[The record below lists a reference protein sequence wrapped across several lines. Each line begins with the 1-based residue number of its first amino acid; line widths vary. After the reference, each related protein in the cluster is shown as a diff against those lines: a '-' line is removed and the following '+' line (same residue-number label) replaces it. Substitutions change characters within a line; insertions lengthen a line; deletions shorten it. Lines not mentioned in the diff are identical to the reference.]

1 VVKRREDAL
10 GEELARVVHFDEA
23 AQLVCD
29 ATRRLGI
36 AACRIVVQATCEAG
50 AGEVAFPVV
59 GRQGRFATI
68 VCEGALPEHQR
79 HLAMLAMYLSVW
91 CTERGIGATNALTRR
106 QTEIAQLA
114 ALGQSNAEIAVT
126 LAISINTV
134 KARLKEVFERLGVCN
149 RTELANALQD
159 PPVADPDHLTPAS

>member
-1 VVKRREDAL
+1 MKRRETEL
-10 GEELARVVHFDEA
+10 GDELARVVHFDDA
-23 AQLVCD
+23 AQLVYE

-36 AACRIVVQATCEAG
+36 VACRIVVHAAHEVT

-68 VCEGALPEHQR
+68 VCEGASAEQQR
-79 HLAMLAMYLSVW
+79 HLAMLAMYFSVW
-91 CTERGIGATNALTRR
+91 CTERGIGATHTLTRR
-106 QTEIAQLA
+106 QTEIAELA
-114 ALGQSNAEIAVT
+114 ALGQSNAEIAAT

-149 RTELANALQD
+149 RTELANALRGQ
-159 PPVADPDHLTPAS
+159 PVADPQHVTSAS